1 MISRYSVKE
10 IEKIFS
16 LENRY
21 ETFLK
26 VELSVLKAYANL
38 GIVPVS
44 DYEKVKNLAKV
55 DLNRIN
61 QLEEETKHDV
71 IAFTRSLSEMLGEEK
86 KWVHYNLTSTDV
98 VDTSLSLNIKE
109 SNSIILDVTLSF
121 ILKSDKSAILALLYV
136 PFINLQ
142 ALLLTG

>member
-26 VELSVLKAYANL
+26 VELSVLKAQANL
-38 GIVPVS
+38 SIVPVS

-109 SNSIILDVTLSF
+109 SNSIILDVLN
-121 ILKSDKSAILALLYV
+121 D
-136 PFINLQ
+136 
-142 ALLLTG
+142 LLLTLKDLAIKYKNTPIRKQ